1 MFEKLRKK
9 YSKKKNAWK
18 SANKSGTSTGALD
31 EVKREFEKYSFLHDM
46 KILFVRESQKTI

>member
-18 SANKSGTSTGALD
+18 SANKSGTSTGAL
-31 EVKREFEKYSFLHDM
+31 EKVKREFEKYNFLA
-46 KILFVRESQKTI
+46 